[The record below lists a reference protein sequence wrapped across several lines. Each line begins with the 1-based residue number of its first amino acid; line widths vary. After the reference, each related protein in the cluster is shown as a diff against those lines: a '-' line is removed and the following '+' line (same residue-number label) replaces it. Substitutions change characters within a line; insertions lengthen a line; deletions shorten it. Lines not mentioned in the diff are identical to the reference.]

1 MTINSL
7 IKELPWNKRM
17 ELLRVAKNLSQR
29 EMAEKCGTTQKVYWD
44 WENGNRE
51 PSGMNKK
58 IICRVL
64 RVNKEELFGNKKK

>member
-1 MTINSL
+1 MTINGL

-29 EMAEKCGTTQKVYWD
+29 EMAEKSGTTQKVYWD

-51 PSGMNKK
+51 PSEINKR

-64 RVNKEELFGNKKK
+64 RVNREEIFGNKQK